1 MCTSLHI
8 AYDTMMYRNNP
19 RCLFGIKVFL
29 MKILLLEDD
38 IILQEIIEEFLVE
51 NNYEV
56 ESFFDGEKALDA
68 ISKHSYDMLL
78 LDVNVPNIDGFEI
91 LSYLREIG
99 NTTPAIYIT
108 SLASMDHLKKGF
120 DLGADDYLK
129 KPFELE
135 ELHARIEHIMRVYRL
150 EEEIVFDGMRFI
162 PKAHQIILEDNA
174 KIDMRQKEAQVLEY
188 FLRNEKK
195 IISCDE
201 IIENV
206 WENEHIPTHATIRTY
221 IKNLRKMFNKEYF
234 ENIKGEGYRFN
245 II

>member
-1 MCTSLHI
+1 
-8 AYDTMMYRNNP
+8 
-19 RCLFGIKVFL
+19 

-38 IILQEIIEEFLVE
+38 VILQEIIEEFLIE
-51 NNYEV
+51 NKYEV
-56 ESFFDGEKALDA
+56 ESYFDGEKALDA
-68 ISKHSYDMLL
+68 IGAHRYDMLL

-108 SLASMDHLKKGF
+108 SLSGINDLKKGF

-135 ELHARIEHIMRVYRL
+135 ELKARIEHIIRLYRL
-150 EEEIVFDGMRFI
+150 QEEIEFDGMIFI
-162 PKAHQIILEDNA
+162 PKAHQIRMDEKVIE
-174 KIDMRQKEAQVLEY
+174 MRQKEAQVLEY
-188 FLRNEKK
+188 FMRNEGK

-206 WENEHIPTHATIRTY
+206 WDDENIPAHATIRTY
-221 IKNLRKMFNKEYF
+221 IKNLRKMFDKEYF
-234 ENIKGEGYRFN
+234 DNIKGEGYRFN
-245 II
+245 IL

>member
-1 MCTSLHI
+1 
-8 AYDTMMYRNNP
+8 
-19 RCLFGIKVFL
+19 

-38 IILQEIIEEFLVE
+38 VILQEIIEEFLIE
-51 NNYEV
+51 KGYEV

-68 ISKHSYDMLL
+68 IGSNTYGLLL
-78 LDVNVPNIDGFEI
+78 LDVNVPSIDGFEI
-91 LSYLREIG
+91 LSYLRDIG

-108 SLASMDHLKKGF
+108 SLAGINDLKKGF

-135 ELHARIEHIMRVYRL
+135 ELNARIEHIIRIYRL
-150 EEEIVFDGMRFI
+150 QEEIEFDGIKFI
-162 PKAHQIILEDNA
+162 PKAHQIFVNDNV
-174 KIDMRQKEAQVLEY
+174 IEMRQKEAQVLEY
-188 FLRNEKK
+188 FIRNMGK

-206 WENEHIPTHATIRTY
+206 WDDENIPAHATIRTY
-221 IKNLRKMFNKEYF
+221 IKNLRKMFEKDYF

>member
-1 MCTSLHI
+1 
-8 AYDTMMYRNNP
+8 
-19 RCLFGIKVFL
+19 

-38 IILQEIIEEFLVE
+38 VILQEIIEEFLVE
-51 NNYEV
+51 QGYDV

-68 ISKHSYDMLL
+68 IGSNSYDMLL
-78 LDVNVPNIDGFEI
+78 LDVNVPSIDGFEI

-108 SLASMDHLKKGF
+108 SLSSISDLKKGF

-135 ELHARIEHIMRVYRL
+135 ELGARIEHIIKIHCL
-150 EEEIVFDGMRFI
+150 QEEIEVDGMKFI
-162 PKAHQIILEDNA
+162 PKAHQIYMGDSVIE
-174 KIDMRQKEAQVLEY
+174 MRQKEAQVLEY
-188 FLRNEKK
+188 FVRNKGK

-206 WENEHIPTHATIRTY
+206 WDDEHVPTHATIRTY
-221 IKNLRKMFNKEYF
+221 IKNLRKMFEKDYF
-234 ENIKGEGYRFN
+234 DNIKGEGYRFN
-245 II
+245 IV

>member
-1 MCTSLHI
+1 
-8 AYDTMMYRNNP
+8 
-19 RCLFGIKVFL
+19 

-38 IILQEIIEEFLVE
+38 VILQEIIEEFLLE
-51 NNYEV
+51 KGYDV

-68 ISKHSYDMLL
+68 IGSNAFDMLL
-78 LDVNVPNIDGFEI
+78 LAVNVPNIDGFEI

-99 NTTPAIYIT
+99 NTTPTIYIT
-108 SLASMDHLKKGF
+108 SLAGIDDLKKGF

-135 ELHARIEHIMRVYRL
+135 ELSARIEHIVRIYRL
-150 EEEIVFDGMRFI
+150 QEEIEFDGVKFI
-162 PKAHQIILEDNA
+162 PKAHQIFVNDSVVE
-174 KIDMRQKEAQVLEY
+174 MRQKEAQVLEY
-188 FLRNEKK
+188 FIRNAGK

-201 IIENV
+201 IIENI
-206 WENEHIPTHATIRTY
+206 WDDEHVPAHATIRTY
-221 IKNLRKMFNKEYF
+221 IKNLRKMFEKEYF

>member
-1 MCTSLHI
+1 
-8 AYDTMMYRNNP
+8 
-19 RCLFGIKVFL
+19 

-38 IILQEIIEEFLVE
+38 VILQEIIAEFLLDQG
-51 NNYEV
+51 YSI

-68 ISKHSYDMLL
+68 IGVGHYDMLL

-108 SLASMDHLKKGF
+108 SLACISNLKKGF

-135 ELHARIEHIMRVYRL
+135 ELNARIKHIVKIYRL
-150 EEEIVFDGMRFI
+150 EEEIEFDGMKFI
-162 PKAHQIILEDNA
+162 PKAHQIFIDD
-174 KIDMRQKEAQVLEY
+174 KVIDMRQKEARVLEY
-188 FLRNEKK
+188 FIRNVGK

-206 WENEHIPTHATIRTY
+206 WDDEHEPTHATIRTY
-221 IKNLRKMFNKEYF
+221 IKNLRKIFQKEYF
-234 ENIKGEGYRFN
+234 DNIKGEGYRFN
-245 II
+245 IL

>member
-1 MCTSLHI
+1 
-8 AYDTMMYRNNP
+8 
-19 RCLFGIKVFL
+19 

-38 IILQEIIEEFLVE
+38 VILQEIIEEFLVE
-51 NNYEV
+51 QGYEV

-68 ISKHSYDMLL
+68 IGVHNYDMLL

-108 SLASMDHLKKGF
+108 SLASIDDLKKGF
-120 DLGADDYLK
+120 DLGADDYLR

-135 ELHARIEHIMRVYRL
+135 ELNARIEHIVRLYRL
-150 EEEIVFDGMRFI
+150 QEEIEFDGMRFV
-162 PKAHQIILEDNA
+162 PKAHQIFMADKVIE
-174 KIDMRQKEAQVLEY
+174 MRQKEAQVLEY
-188 FLRNEKK
+188 FIRNTGK

-206 WENEHIPTHATIRTY
+206 WDDDSIPTHATIRTY
-221 IKNLRKMFNKEYF
+221 IKNLRKMFDKEYF
-234 ENIKGEGYRFN
+234 DNIKGEGYRFN